1 MDERLY
7 RQIVAVIRRFSF
19 QIIVADADG
28 YHEFTNMNG
37 DAGDTVLVRCL
48 TLQTSYAY
56 GSYPRG
62 HKWFIPLSDLH
73 MAIRDRSESDTEFMW
88 RARRC
93 DLNRYDVE
101 KVVADAT
108 HGIIH
113 LKMY

>member
-7 RQIVAVIRRFSF
+7 RQMVAVIRRFSF

-37 DAGDTVLVRCL
+37 DVGDTVLVRCL

-56 GSYPRG
+56 GNYPRG
-62 HKWFIPLSDLH
+62 HKWYIPLSDLH
-73 MAIRDRSESDTEFMW
+73 KAIRDRSARDTEFMW

-93 DLNRYDVE
+93 DLTRYDVE
-101 KVVADAT
+101 KVVSDAT

-113 LKMY
+113 LRMY

>member
-7 RQIVAVIRRFSF
+7 RQMVAVIRRFSF

-48 TLQTSYAY
+48 
-56 GSYPRG
+56 
-62 HKWFIPLSDLH
+62 IPLSDLH
-73 MAIRDRSESDTEFMW
+73 KAIRDRSSEDTEFMW

-93 DLNRYDVE
+93 DLTRYDVE

-113 LKMY
+113 LRMY

>member
-7 RQIVAVIRRFSF
+7 RQMVAVIRRFSF

-48 TLQTSYAY
+48 TLQACYAY
-56 GSYPRG
+56 GNYPRG
-62 HKWFIPLSDLH
+62 HK
-73 MAIRDRSESDTEFMW
+73 FMW

-93 DLNRYDVE
+93 DLTRYDVE
-101 KVVADAT
+101 KVVSDAT

-113 LKMY
+113 LRMY

>member
-7 RQIVAVIRRFSF
+7 RQMVAVIRRFSF

-48 TLQTSYAY
+48 TLQACYAY
-56 GSYPRG
+56 GNYPRG
-62 HKWFIPLSDLH
+62 HKWYIPLSDLH
-73 MAIRDRSESDTEFMW
+73 TAIRERSAEETEFLW
-88 RARRC
+88 RARRSA
-93 DLNRYDVE
+93 LTRYDVE

-113 LKMY
+113 LRMY